1 MKPIGLL
8 LPDGCVTEAQ
18 GYANLTG
25 ARETAEEA
33 ASIANNLVVRGVKYK
48 DEKDI
53 VVFKIDE
60 KVDDELVPKEAIDHE
75 GEIPNSDE

>member
-33 ASIANNLVVRGVKYK
+33 ASNANNLVVRGVKYK
-48 DEKDI
+48 DEKE
-53 VVFKIDE
+53 VVVSKIDE
-60 KVDDELVPKEAIDHE
+60 KVNNELAPEEAIAHE
-75 GEIPNSDE
+75 GPNTQLR